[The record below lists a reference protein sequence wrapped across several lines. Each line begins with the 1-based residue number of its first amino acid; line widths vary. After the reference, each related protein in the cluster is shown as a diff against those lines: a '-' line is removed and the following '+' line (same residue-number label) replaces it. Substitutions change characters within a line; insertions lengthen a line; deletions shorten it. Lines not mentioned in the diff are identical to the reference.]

1 MTNRSQ
7 ARSDKG
13 RGKTRQDGGPMVD
26 GRESGLRERPSDG
39 SRWIDRYHLLHC
51 VAVGGMGEVHLALR
65 RADGEFRRWVALKL
79 VHPDVAG
86 SKRFVEMFRT
96 EARLAARLDSPHI
109 CAVHDFGVVQGTPYL
124 AMEYLHGLPFALLG
138 QRAAVTG
145 GVPPHIAARVVAD
158 AARGLAA
165 AHAHCDDQGEL
176 QPVVHRDVS
185 PHNLMVLYSGTTKV
199 VDFGIARPV
208 DDRREFTRT
217 GEVRGKVAY
226 MPPEQLRGDTPHPT
240 MDIWALGVL
249 LWEVTL
255 GRRLFCQATDVETM
269 TRVMVDPIPTPGS
282 MQQTY
287 PAALE
292 AVVMR
297 ALQRDPKQ
305 RYASALDMA
314 RDLEAY
320 VKSCGYD
327 GHDFITDYLAQH
339 FEADKNTRETLLRD
353 LARDVRDAPIDL
365 VVRRATLP
373 GEEIQ
378 ELSFED
384 VSRERPTLPTGRG
397 EEDEKY
403 PHIGGL
409 PTLRAPR
416 VDVEVTPVATVTAP
430 HAAKPSRRGMGLALL
445 SLVGIAVTLVTGAL
459 LLNRAPAAPV
469 RRPTPTPAVV
479 TPTVSAPEVIAAPV
493 VAAPVAIAAPVVAAP
508 ATHQPT
514 TPDPLR
520 EVRRAP
526 VRAVASPTTTHTAA
540 PATTMAATTATGRL
554 SLRSAVPGSVFE
566 GSRRIGHTPLVGV
579 ALSPGT
585 HSLRVV
591 PDEEGGTVQEL
602 EVEIESGAES
612 TVSLRGDGH

>member
-13 RGKTRQDGGPMVD
+13 RGKTRQDGGPVVD
-26 GRESGLRERPSDG
+26 GKESGLRERPKDG

-109 CAVHDFGVVQGTPYL
+109 CSVHDFGVVQGTPYL
-124 AMEYLHGLPFALLG
+124 AMEYLHGLPLALLG

-320 VKSCGYD
+320 VKECGYD
-327 GHDFITDYLAQH
+327 GHDFITEYLAQH
-339 FEADKNTRETLLRD
+339 FESEKTTRETLLRD

-365 VVRRATLP
+365 VVRRSSLP
-373 GEEIQ
+373 GEDIE
-378 ELSFED
+378 ELSFDD

-403 PHIGGL
+403 PHIGAL

-416 VDVEVTPVATVTAP
+416 IDVETTPVATFEAP
-430 HAAKPSRRGMGLALL
+430 RPSRRGMGLALL
-445 SLVGIAVTLVTGAL
+445 SLAGVAVVLVTGAL
-459 LLNRAPAAPV
+459 LWNRTPAAPE
-469 RRPTPTPAVV
+469 RRPTPTVAVV
-479 TPTVSAPEVIAAPV
+479 
-493 VAAPVAIAAPVVAAP
+493 APVVAAP
-508 ATHQPT
+508 AVVAPVVAAPT
-514 TPDPLR
+514 VVAPVVAAPAVVTPAARDHLR

-526 VRAVASPTTTHTAA
+526 VRAVASPTTNAAVA
-540 PATTMAATTATGRL
+540 PATTMAATNATGRL